1 MENETKLAKQVAEMA
16 AVGTPVA
23 EMAAQTGKSASAVVQ
38 ALLRWLRRTGRTD
51 TAPWVA
57 PDEAAAIADA
67 LQREAPPTMTQLA
80 NELQV
85 SLAAVR
91 LVAAALWNAAH
102 PIGDLAPT
110 PRPAN
115 GVIDLP
121 ALLAARLSMPQ
132 LVRATGLHPATL
144 ELHIAAFLASQ
155 PEPDA
160 APWLTDAEL
169 GHVNALLDGP
179 NAWFNLRRA
188 QARSE
193 TTRGKVAIAMA
204 LRGQWQPR
212 PVGKR
217 PPLPAHHGKAWSHA
231 EDVLVRSGHAAPTP
245 LGELAT
251 ALARSPEAVLVRAR
265 HLDLLAAQA
274 AWPV

>member
-1 MENETKLAKQVAEMA
+1 MKNETKLAKQVAKMA
-16 AVGTPVA
+16 AEGTTVA
-23 EMAAQTGKSASAVVQ
+23 AMAAQTGKPTGAVVQ

-51 TAPWVA
+51 AAPWVA
-57 PDEAAAIADA
+57 PEEAATIASA
-67 LQREAPPTMTQLA
+67 LEREAPPTLTQLA
-80 NELQV
+80 DELQV

-91 LVAAALWNAAH
+91 LVAATRWNAAH
-102 PIGDLAPT
+102 PIGEQAVAPLT
-110 PRPAN
+110 PN
-115 GVIDLP
+115 GAIDLP
-121 ALLAARLSMPQ
+121 ALLMARLSMPQ

-144 ELHIAAFLASQ
+144 EMHIAAFLAAQ

-160 APWLTDAEL
+160 APWLTNAEISQ
-169 GHVNALLDGP
+169 VNALLDGP

-193 TTRGKVAIAMA
+193 TTRGKVAIALA

-212 PVGKR
+212 PAGKR

-231 EDVLVRSGHAAPTP
+231 EDGIVRSGHAETTTLA
-245 LGELAT
+245 ELAT

-265 HLDLLAAQA
+265 HLGLLAAQA
-274 AWPV
+274 VWPV